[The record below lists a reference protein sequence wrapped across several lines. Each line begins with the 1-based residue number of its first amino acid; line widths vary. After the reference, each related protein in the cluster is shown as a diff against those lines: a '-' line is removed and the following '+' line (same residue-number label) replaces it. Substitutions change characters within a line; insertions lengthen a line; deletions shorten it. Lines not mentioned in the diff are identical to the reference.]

1 MITVPILPVPA
12 RVRPA
17 KIAIGIDQKN
27 QAKASDLETANVSDL
42 ETISI
47 NTQTFVEGAPSSLMP
62 LQDLAEQ
69 VNSNLILSFYDFFF
83 FHLIELFFFTRLFTL
98 CIGDATT

>member
-17 KIAIGIDQKN
+17 KIAIGIDPKIRL
-27 QAKASDLETANVSDL
+27 KPLDLETANVSDL

-69 VNSNLILSFYDFFF
+69 NKSIQILFYHFMIFFLPF
-83 FHLIELFFFTRLFTL
+83 
-98 CIGDATT
+98 D